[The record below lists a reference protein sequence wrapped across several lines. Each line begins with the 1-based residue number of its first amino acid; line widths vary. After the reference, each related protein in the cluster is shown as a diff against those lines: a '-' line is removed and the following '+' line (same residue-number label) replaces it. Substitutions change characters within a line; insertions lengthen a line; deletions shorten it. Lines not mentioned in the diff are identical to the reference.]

1 MNVRDFIEAVVASRA
16 SFTWEIVGDR
26 EGDGK
31 RFIRAKD
38 ASGQYLDPINVVAK
52 LRGHTVDMC
61 DPLKVGRKLGMSQ
74 DLSLRLVKAS
84 DYRGDET
91 LQRMLASAALRG
103 KRIGDK

>member
-1 MNVRDFIEAVVASRA
+1 MNVKEFVEAVVSSRS

-31 RFIRAKD
+31 RFIRTHVG
-38 ASGQYLDPINVVAK
+38 GQYLDPINAVAK
-52 LRGHTVDMC
+52 LKGVAVDMS
-61 DPLKVGRKLGMSQ
+61 DPLKVGRRLGMSQ
-74 DLSLRLVKAS
+74 DLSVRIVKAS

-91 LQRMLASAALRG
+91 LQRILAAAALRG